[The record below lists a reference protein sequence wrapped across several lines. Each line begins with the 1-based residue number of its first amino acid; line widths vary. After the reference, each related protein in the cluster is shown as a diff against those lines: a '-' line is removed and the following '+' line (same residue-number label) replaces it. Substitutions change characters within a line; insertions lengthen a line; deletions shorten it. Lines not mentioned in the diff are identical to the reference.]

1 MNQLVTRITSEFLN
15 IIWRTRSSWY
25 LNATTSIPGTK
36 NGEICQTPGD
46 VSMLFRWGFNLLS
59 LRFLRSAPRVWMM
72 LRKGNMERTGYSPY
86 ATWPKGLWVFESK
99 RAPSNAH
106 WLGNMVSLFFFVE
119 YCLVWGYSKQYYLI
133 IYIYII
139 LYYTI
144 FHRLGFIIVH
154 IGGFGPPILC
164 FHKRHWV
171 ENSMSKIPWKN
182 RWKIW
187 FGPPKPG
194 GCQINR
200 QNAQWAN
207 RIFVYFFNIT

>member
-86 ATWPKGLWVFESK
+86 ATWPKGRWVFESK

-133 IYIYII
+133 IYIYYII
-139 LYYTI
+139 LYYISQTW
-144 FHRLGFIIVH
+144 FHNCSYWWIWASNPLFPQETLGRE
-154 IGGFGPPILC
+154 
-164 FHKRHWV
+164 FHVQNPVEKPV
-171 ENSMSKIPWKN
+171 ENLVWTPQTWRMSDQQTKRPVGQSNI
-182 RWKIW
+182 R
-187 FGPPKPG
+187 
-194 GCQINR
+194 
-200 QNAQWAN
+200 
-207 RIFVYFFNIT
+207 VFF